1 MRLKDMPGPP
11 VRLANHGKREGNIIM
26 RNRDLTIRSFVLAVG
41 FGVVLLAPSA
51 TAFADPG
58 PDSPTATHD
67 NPSSCLGA
75 ERATRN
81 SAGGDRAQGGF
92 GPGQSEFVRAHQ
104 PYGQWLLEDLN
115 AIC

>member
-1 MRLKDMPGPP
+1 
-11 VRLANHGKREGNIIM
+11 M